1 MLTFDYKVP
10 AEVFMETRK
19 RRGRPIGYRRFRS
32 AADAIRFAVEELPG
46 TLRSG
51 LCMQVGNE
59 RFDNRAIQQLYE
71 SVYYP
76 LSRAP

>member
-19 RRGRPIGYRRFRS
+19 RRVRPIGYRRFRS

-46 TLRSG
+46 ILRSG
-51 LCMQVGNE
+51 LWLQVGNE
-59 RFDNRAIQQLYE
+59 RFDHRAIQQLYE

>member
-1 MLTFDYKVP
+1 VVPRALLSAFVSARFDYKAP
-10 AEVFMETRK
+10 AEVFTETRK

-51 LCMQVGNE
+51 LC
-59 RFDNRAIQQLYE
+59 I
-71 SVYYP
+71 
-76 LSRAP
+76 